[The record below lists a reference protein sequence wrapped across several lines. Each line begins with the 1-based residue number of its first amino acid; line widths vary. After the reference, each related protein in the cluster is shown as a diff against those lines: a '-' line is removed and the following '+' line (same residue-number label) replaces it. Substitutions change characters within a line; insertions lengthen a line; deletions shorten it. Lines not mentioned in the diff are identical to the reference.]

1 MEQTTKKENS
11 KFTLRKLSEK
21 EMESRMTI
29 YSIDWSHKVEKTS
42 VYSDGEIFENIPE
55 FVNGDIVATE
65 NMPHHKRVEL
75 HHAGVTV
82 YTCNTDLTKTVRDR
96 EGIEKTDDNDAI
108 IIYNTF
114 MDWLNTQDETFRVFT
129 YSIDLEELSYQ
140 VKVRAEAVEAR
151 KKAKQRTKLDPILAG
166 LMVEE
171 VKESVNYVGRLET
184 KIKRKL
190 KTFPIYSE
198 YLADLKGVGE
208 LITIIKDIERFGT
221 VSKLWAYF
229 GLDVRNGKAPKRKAG
244 QTANWSHRGRCL
256 VLNDIVSNGFKMCG
270 ASTKNTDGS
279 IKKEASMWRQK
290 YDAYKEHELAKNE
303 LREEEDKISKGH
315 MDNRAIRKTGKEF
328 LKLLYLKWKEDNKHA
343 RVSNTDKE

>member
-1 MEQTTKKENS
+1 
-11 KFTLRKLSEK
+11 
-21 EMESRMTI
+21 MTI

-198 YLADLKGVGE
+198 YLADLKGVGVASAGE

>member
-1 MEQTTKKENS
+1 
-11 KFTLRKLSEK
+11 
-21 EMESRMTI
+21 MTI
-29 YSIDWSHKVEKTS
+29 YSIDWSHKPEKTS
-42 VYSDGEIFENIPE
+42 VYSDGEIFDKPT
-55 FVNGDIVATE
+55 FTTGDIVATE

-75 HHAGVTV
+75 HHMGVTV
-82 YTCNTDLTKTVRDR
+82 YTCNTDVTKKVREQ

-114 MDWLNTQDETFRVFT
+114 MDWLKKQDETFRLFT

-151 KKAKQRTKLDPILAG
+151 KKAKQRTKLDPILADI
-166 LMVEE
+166 MADE
-171 VKESVNYVGRLET
+171 VKESINYVGRLET

-190 KTFPIYSE
+190 KTFSIYSE
-198 YLADLKGVGE
+198 YLEEIKGVGVASAGE

-229 GLDVRNGKAPKRKAG
+229 GLDVRDGKAPKRKAG
-244 QTANWSHRGRCL
+244 QMANWSHRGRSL

-270 ASTKNTDGS
+270 ASTKNEDGS
-279 IKKEASMWRQK
+279 IKKEASLWRQR
-290 YDAYKEHELAKNE
+290 YDDFKEGELHNNE

-315 MDNRAIRKTGKEF
+315 MDNRAIRRTGKEF
-328 LKLLYLKWKEDNKHA
+328 LKLLYLKWKEDNQNA